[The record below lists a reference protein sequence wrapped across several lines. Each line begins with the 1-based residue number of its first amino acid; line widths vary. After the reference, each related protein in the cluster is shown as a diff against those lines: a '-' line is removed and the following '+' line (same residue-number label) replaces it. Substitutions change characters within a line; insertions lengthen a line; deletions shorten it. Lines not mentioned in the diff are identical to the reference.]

1 MDNVHYFPIHSLKIN
16 HVLALTWKIFE
27 NLYDTS
33 WNDNTLLLTIV
44 KIIRIV
50 KNFGRSGRERVKH
63 IMSSISK

>member
-50 KNFGRSGRERVKH
+50 KN
-63 IMSSISK
+63 